1 MNPESATFKKKA
13 DGSWEQLPEGLA
25 KREYF
30 AAMAMQGIMANPNC
44 EPMTPEHFK
53 NIASDAINIADVLL
67 EELGK

>member
-1 MNPESATFKKKA
+1 MKKSDKCVFPIKI
-13 DGSWEQLPEGLA
+13 DGYQEEFGLT

-53 NIASDAINIADVLL
+53 NIASDALNIADTLL
-67 EELGK
+67 EGLSK